1 MNGLQCN
8 VLIFSGYNVGE
19 DVPIEVQEYCGGIIE
34 GEVLLIS
41 SSQPLVEIEYS
52 YIIRNISAGR
62 HDIIVQCTEKSTRTV
77 LTVLSHRVVYAG
89 NEMMQNL
96 HCTEMSS
103 YIFKSQF
110 EIESNMTCVSRET
123 CRTSNCP
130 PVTSNT
136 AYPPHE
142 SGIRN
147 CSQKNV
153 TAAEPVI
160 TSTKTLIV
168 VTTDGAARR
177 VIDNVHATILLFMGT
192 IIITLVI

>member
-1 MNGLQCN
+1 M
-8 VLIFSGYNVGE
+8 GE
-19 DVPIEVQEYCGGIIE
+19 DVPIEVQEYCGGFIE

-62 HDIIVQCTEKSTRTV
+62 YDIIVQCAERSNRT
-77 LTVLSHRVVYAG
+77 LLSHRVVYAG

-123 CRTSNCP
+123 CLTSNCP

-136 AYPPHE
+136 AHPPNE
-142 SGIRN
+142 SSIRN
-147 CSQKNV
+147 CGQKNV
-153 TAAEPVI
+153 TAAVPVI
-160 TSTKTLIV
+160 GSTNTLIM
-168 VTTDGAARR
+168 VTTDGAARCM
-177 VIDNVHATILLFMGT
+177 IDTVHATILQLFMVT
-192 IIITLVI
+192 IIITIVI

>member
-1 MNGLQCN
+1 M
-8 VLIFSGYNVGE
+8 
-19 DVPIEVQEYCGGIIE
+19 EVQEYCGGIIE

-52 YIIRNISAGR
+52 HIIRNISAGR
-62 HDIIVQCTEKSTRTV
+62 YDIIVQCAENSDRT
-77 LTVLSHRVVYAG
+77 LLSHRVVYAG

-123 CRTSNCP
+123 CLTSNCP

-136 AYPPHE
+136 AYPPNE
-142 SGIRN
+142 SSIRN
-147 CSQKNV
+147 CGQKDV

-168 VTTDGAARR
+168 VTMDGAARC